1 MLEAKNL
8 NKEISIKK
16 IDKETSNIKIFNN
29 DILAEVVGEFNKN
42 LIKIEKLTNTKIFFR
57 GNSITVKGNQESI
70 VTVSNSLIFL
80 VNKFLVT
87 SSIEDNDIT
96 YSVKKGDISEDMDN
110 GKSNI
115 RSIDQVIKTPRRS
128 VIPRSKKQS
137 EYLKALLNDDIVI
150 SLGPAGT
157 GKSYLA
163 VSVAVNMLM
172 EKKVEKVILSRPAV
186 EAGERLGFLP
196 GDMKEKVD
204 PYLRPLYDALYDLF
218 GFDKINKKIE
228 TGEIEIAPLAFMRG
242 RTLKNSFAILDE
254 AQNAT
259 LTQIKMFLTRI
270 GENSKIVVNGDP
282 SQIDLINKSQSG
294 LIKSKKILNKV
305 KEIKLIEFDHKDVVR
320 HPLVTKIIQA
330 FNKNTDD
337 KG

>member
-8 NKEISIKK
+8 DKEISVKK
-16 IDKETSNIKIFNN
+16 IDNETVNVKIFNN
-29 DILAEVVGEFNKN
+29 DILMSIVGEFNKN
-42 LIKIEKLTNTKIFFR
+42 LIQIEKLTKTKLYFR
-57 GNSITVKGNQESI
+57 GNSITVKGSRNSI
-70 VTVSNSLIFL
+70 SNASNSLMFL

-87 SSIEDNDIT
+87 NSIENNDII
-96 YSVKKGDISEDMDN
+96 YSVKHGVNELDKKN
-110 GKSNI
+110 RNNI

-128 VIPRSKKQS
+128 IIARSKKQS
-137 EYLKALLNDDIVI
+137 DYLKALQSENIVM

-163 VSVAVNMLM
+163 VSVAVTMLM
-172 EKKVEKVILSRPAV
+172 EKKIDRVILSRPAV

-218 GFDKINKKIE
+218 GFEQIQRKIDN
-228 TGEIEIAPLAFMRG
+228 GSIEIAPLAFMRG
-242 RTLKNSFAILDE
+242 RTLKNSFAIVDE

-270 GENSKIVVNGDP
+270 GENSKLVVNGDP
-282 SQIDLINKSQSG
+282 SQIDLINKSHSG
-294 LIKSKKILNKV
+294 LIKSKKILKDI
-305 KEIKLIEFDHKDVVR
+305 KEIKVVEFDHKDVVR
-320 HPLVTKIIQA
+320 HPLVSKIIQA
-330 FNKNTDD
+330 YQKNFDD
-337 KG
+337 QN

>member
-1 MLEAKNL
+1 MLEAKSL
-8 NKEISIKK
+8 DKEISVKK
-16 IDKETSNIKIFNN
+16 IDNETVNVKIFNN
-29 DILAEVVGEFNKN
+29 DILMSIVGEFNKN
-42 LIKIEKLTNTKIFFR
+42 LIQIEKLTKTKLYFR
-57 GNSITVKGNQESI
+57 GNSITVKGSRNSI
-70 VTVSNSLIFL
+70 SNASNSLMFL

-87 SSIEDNDIT
+87 NSIENNDII
-96 YSVKKGDISEDMDN
+96 YSVKHGVNELDKKN
-110 GKSNI
+110 RNNI

-128 VIPRSKKQS
+128 IIARSKKQS
-137 EYLKALLNDDIVI
+137 DYLKALQSENIVM

-163 VSVAVNMLM
+163 VSVAVTMLM
-172 EKKVEKVILSRPAV
+172 EKKIDRVILSRPAV

-218 GFDKINKKIE
+218 GFEQIQRKIDN
-228 TGEIEIAPLAFMRG
+228 GSIEIAPLAFMRG

-270 GENSKIVVNGDP
+270 GENSKLVVNGDP
-282 SQIDLINKSQSG
+282 SQIDLINKSHSG
-294 LIKSKKILNKV
+294 LIKSKKILKDI
-305 KEIKLIEFDHKDVVR
+305 KEIKVVEFDHKDVVR
-320 HPLVTKIIQA
+320 HPLVSKIIQA
-330 FNKNTDD
+330 YQKNFDD
-337 KG
+337 QN